1 MAAPSPAS
9 LPGKLG
15 DPQPML
21 LGVAHMQGVTDG
33 AMCKG
38 PGLHLREDSSA
49 VQFTG
54 MTPELDAT

>member
-21 LGVAHMQGVTDG
+21 LGVTHTQGVTDG

-38 PGLHLREDSSA
+38 PASSLRKDSSA

-54 MTPELDAT
+54 MTPGLDAT

>member
-1 MAAPSPAS
+1 
-9 LPGKLG
+9 
-15 DPQPML
+15 ML

-38 PGLHLREDSSA
+38 PGPHLREDSSA

-54 MTPELDAT
+54 MTPGLDAT